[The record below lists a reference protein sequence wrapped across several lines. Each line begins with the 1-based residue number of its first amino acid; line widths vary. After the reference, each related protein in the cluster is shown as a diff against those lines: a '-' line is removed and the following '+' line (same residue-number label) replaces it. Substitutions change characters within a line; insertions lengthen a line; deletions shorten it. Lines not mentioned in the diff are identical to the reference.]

1 VGVIAERLTAQ
12 LLSGSPARDPVA
24 VAERLLALQAQDARG
39 VRLAIRARTAGL
51 CAADVDRALS
61 VERTLVIDWLNRG
74 TLHLVRTEDYGWLH
88 ALTAP
93 RMVAGNA
100 RRLRQEGVSVA
111 AAERGVAVIGRS
123 LYEDGPLNRAQ
134 LGARLARA
142 GLRAEGQ
149 ALAQLLGL
157 ASIRGVIVRG
167 PIVDGQHAFAL
178 TREWLGQ
185 QRPIERERALA
196 ELARRSLRGHAPADE
211 RDLAKWSGLPLRDAR
226 AGLNAIATQLRERG
240 DGLLE
245 LIAAEAPA
253 DLPPPRLLGA
263 FDPLLHGWCSRTP
276 VLGENVSVVTVNGIF
291 RPIALV
297 RGRAIATWTISNHRV
312 VLAPFA
318 PVDADDQAALDRD
331 AIDVARYLASE

>member
-12 LLSGSPARDPVA
+12 LLSGPPARDPVT
-24 VAERLLALQAQDARG
+24 VTERLLALQAQDPRG

-51 CAADVDRALS
+51 CAADVDRALG

-93 RMVAGNA
+93 RMAADNA

-111 AAERGVAVIGRS
+111 AAERGLAAIGRS
-123 LYEDGPLNRAQ
+123 LDEEGPLNRAQ
-134 LGARLARA
+134 LGERIARA

-149 ALAQLLGL
+149 ALVQLLAL

-167 PIVDGQHAFAL
+167 PVVEGQHAFAL

-185 QRPIERERALA
+185 QRPIARERALA
-196 ELARRSLRGHAPADE
+196 ELARRYLRGHAPADD

-226 AGLNAIATQLRERG
+226 AGLNAIATQLRERS
-240 DGLLE
+240 DGQLE
-245 LIAAEAPA
+245 LTAAEVPA
-253 DLPPPRLLGA
+253 DLPPPRLLGS
-263 FDPLLHGWCSRTP
+263 FDPLLHGWCSREP
-276 VLGENVSVVTVNGIF
+276 ILGENVNVITVNGIF

-297 RGRAIATWTISNHRV
+297 RGRAIATWSISNQRV
-312 VLAPFA
+312 LLAPFA
-318 PVDADDQAALDRD
+318 PVDASDQAALDRD
-331 AIDVARYLASE
+331 AHDVVRYLGL